1 MSAKA
6 TDLPMDGKSLA
17 ALRKSLGYSQDE
29 FGKILGLSRASIAG
43 AEKIIRLSLDQA
55 LRDGKL
61 REKKKWAK
69 TSESNDAAAAAKNR
83 CEALIAA
90 LASSRLG

>member
-29 FGKILGLSRASIAG
+29 FGKILGVSGASIAG
-43 AEKIIRLSLDQA
+43 AERSEKLSRIIRLSLDQA

-61 REKKKWAK
+61 REKKK
-69 TSESNDAAAAAKNR
+69 
-83 CEALIAA
+83 
-90 LASSRLG
+90 